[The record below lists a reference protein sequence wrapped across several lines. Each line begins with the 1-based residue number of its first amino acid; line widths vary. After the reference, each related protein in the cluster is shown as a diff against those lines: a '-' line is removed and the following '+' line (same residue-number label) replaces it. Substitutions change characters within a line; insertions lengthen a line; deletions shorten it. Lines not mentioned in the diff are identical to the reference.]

1 MLRQSFDAAAI
12 NAVLNHPEVLPGIT
26 DETSIDLSGLILSGR
41 GIALLS
47 DDDQACYVL
56 VRAGER
62 TWEIHTNLK
71 PGARGARGVRHSANA
86 IEWAF
91 ANTDAETLLTM
102 AGTDS
107 VKHYAEHFGFRH
119 IGNAGSLRKFPTPCM
134 MMRLSLLDWIDHAES
149 RKSHAE
155 RGSEFHMAV
164 EGHRHELGIDGHD
177 DHDLHDIYA
186 GFVVSM
192 LRHFNMVGAV
202 KAERIYNDW
211 ARQAGY
217 GQISVL
223 QVSRDEAMVDIGDMV
238 IVVTADRL
246 YRIRQG
252 V

>member
-1 MLRQSFDAAAI
+1 MLRQSFDIAAI

-26 DETSIDLSGLILSGR
+26 DEASIDLSGLIVSGR

-71 PGARGARGVRHSANA
+71 PGARGVRGIRHSADA

-91 ANTDAETLLTM
+91 ANTDAEALLTM
-102 AGTDS
+102 AGNDP
-107 VKHYAEHFGFRH
+107 VKRYAEHFGFRH
-119 IGNAGSLRKFPTPCM
+119 IGNAGSQRKFPSPCM
-134 MMRLSLLDWIDHAES
+134 MMRLSLLDWIDLADS
-149 RKSHAE
+149 RKHLAE
-155 RGSEFHMAV
+155 LGAEFHAAV

-186 GFVVSM
+186 GFVVAL
-192 LRHFNMVGAV
+192 LRHFNMVGAI

-223 QVSRDEAMVDIGDMV
+223 QVSRDEVLVDIGDMV
-238 IVVTADRL
+238 IVVTADRF
-246 YRIRQG
+246 YRITQG